1 MAYLRC
7 KYGEGG
13 TQTLLLHREKRYWPP
28 SEHLPIAEQSASP
41 TVDRKAKELFPCC
54 LTLALAEKSRAR

>member
-1 MAYLRC
+1 M
-7 KYGEGG
+7 
-13 TQTLLLHREKRYWPP
+13 LLHREKRYWPP